1 MANPFL
7 ENEARR
13 VPKRLRLVSFAVA
26 LLLALGEAARWWGS
40 ARMVP
45 LAFDEWLVA
54 AALAGAA
61 WIAPKWGAGP
71 LAAAWGLFSGLI
83 LGLIVPTIDHLMFGP
98 EKESAGFYTIVL
110 TVLLALG
117 LWAMAWS
124 IALIRARTR

>member
-1 MANPFL
+1 MADPFP

-13 VPKRLRLVSFAVA
+13 VPNRLRLFTFAVG

-61 WIAPKWGAGP
+61 WITPKWGAGP

-83 LGLIVPTIDHLMFGP
+83 LGLIVPTLDHLMFGP
-98 EKESAGFYTIVL
+98 EKESAAFYALVL
-110 TVLLALG
+110 AVLLALG
-117 LWAMAWS
+117 LWAMARS
-124 IALIRARTR
+124 IALIRERTR